1 MQLNRQTVL
10 SRHHCRRRCIC
21 AYIKGSQ
28 FWFRWKIRSENWYFF
43 SQSDLS
49 IFATIEAPIPK
60 IFPKKIRLRV
70 TSIDISSC
78 WWRGHG
84 EGCVTCHLSWG
95 WFKLVWDWK
104 VSWCCA
110 LCLDL
115 VFYHIICWR
124 CPRGAPEKN
133 RKRTNF
139 YRTLSNNFAIFFI
152 GTIFHSDEKILIKKI
167 ASVLSQSDHSI
178 SIGFFIGIKI
188 DYPYYCILRMRRYHR
203 HNLRDRL
210 AGEGQMEFFSCINW
224 KRALPARAYIE
235 VLKR

>member
-1 MQLNRQTVL
+1 MTPFLHLASSHWEQQHKN
-10 SRHHCRRRCIC
+10 
-21 AYIKGSQ
+21 KGSQ

-49 IFATIEAPIPK
+49 IFATIDAPIPK

-188 DYPYYCILRMRRYHR
+188 DYPY
-203 HNLRDRL
+203 
-210 AGEGQMEFFSCINW
+210 S
-224 KRALPARAYIE
+224 IE
-235 VLKR
+235 PHTCL

>member
-1 MQLNRQTVL
+1 MENPIRKLIFFQP
-10 SRHHCRRRCIC
+10 
-21 AYIKGSQ
+21 
-28 FWFRWKIRSENWYFF
+28 IRSQHFCNNWRPHSEDF
-43 SQSDLS
+43 S
-49 IFATIEAPIPK
+49 E
-60 IFPKKIRLRV
+60 KIRLRV

-167 ASVLSQSDHSI
+167 AVSSANQITPFRSDFSSESKLTTLNVHVGVMSPSECVTCHSAVRVE
-178 SIGFFIGIKI
+178 GVNNFVTLFLAWAKKI
-188 DYPYYCILRMRRYHR
+188 VPPWHR
-203 HNLRDRL
+203 
-210 AGEGQMEFFSCINW
+210 E
-224 KRALPARAYIE
+224 
-235 VLKR
+235 

>member
-1 MQLNRQTVL
+1 M
-10 SRHHCRRRCIC
+10 I
-21 AYIKGSQ
+21 IKGSQ

-49 IFATIEAPIPK
+49 IFATIDAPIPK

-188 DYPYYCILRMRRYHR
+188 DYP
-203 HNLRDRL
+203 
-210 AGEGQMEFFSCINW
+210 
-224 KRALPARAYIE
+224 
-235 VLKR
+235 